1 MMLRPYCVCLILFA
15 FISCKNNTE
24 ANVELDIYVLDES
37 FKEEH
42 TSQNSLDWEGAYQG
56 ILPCADCEGIETKIQ
71 LKSDNKYIKS
81 IKSIKYLGKDEKGDQ
96 YQRNFSWNAS
106 GSEITLESEEKPN
119 TYKVMENAMMALDR
133 EGHLIRSQIEGDYKL
148 KKDLE

>member
-42 TSQNSLDWEGAYQG
+42 TSQNSLDWEGTYQG

-71 LKSDNKYIKS
+71 LKSNNTY
-81 IKSIKYLGKDEKGDQ
+81 IKSIKYLGKDEKEDQ
-96 YQRNFSWNAS
+96 SQGNFSWNAS
-106 GSEITLESEEKPN
+106 GSEITLESEERPN